1 MENNFIS
8 EWQQTCFYVNLESK
22 IYGVCIN
29 IKDIDKSEELIKEI
43 LESNKDSIQAW
54 KKEWKIV

>member
-22 IYGVCIN
+22 IYWVCIN
-29 IKDIDKSEELIKEI
+29 IKDIDKSEELTKEI

-54 KKEWKIV
+54 KKEWGVG